1 VETIARAHDGT
12 AGAKVRPDGGADVW
26 IRLPL

>member
-1 VETIARAHDGT
+1 VETIARAHE
-12 AGAKVRPDGGADVW
+12 GAADAKIGADRGADVW